1 MTHRT
6 VLHTSSDSCVL
17 TCMNSTYNHSH
28 EARMTHHTDVWLL
41 KIKAVWDP
49 FFCVCSP
56 SAVVS
61 LHLGCTSTM
70 PQGGLHIL
78 QHYPHPLHR
87 MAYHSLLLLYCT
99 VSNRPPQNDIL
110 LFVLQAQEAYM
121 LCRIGSHLTGGQSN
135 TRKLQALSRMFYQ
148 REACSGT
155 KRVTHSQSRSRSC
168 LPCRES
174 GKSCI

>member
-1 MTHRT
+1 
-6 VLHTSSDSCVL
+6 
-17 TCMNSTYNHSH
+17 
-28 EARMTHHTDVWLL
+28 
-41 KIKAVWDP
+41 
-49 FFCVCSP
+49 
-56 SAVVS
+56 
-61 LHLGCTSTM
+61 M

-110 LFVLQAQEAYM
+110 LFVLQAQEASM

-174 GKSCI
+174 GKSCIWHVKGCSNSDSIKQFPKLYYSYFCARRSWKKAKSSRDPLPGWKLNYFWPIRKLMLVFKEVNEKAH